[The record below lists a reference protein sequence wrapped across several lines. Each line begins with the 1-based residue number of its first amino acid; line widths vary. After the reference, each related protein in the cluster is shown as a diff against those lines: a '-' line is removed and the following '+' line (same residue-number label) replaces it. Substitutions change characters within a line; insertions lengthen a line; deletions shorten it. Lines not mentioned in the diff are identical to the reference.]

1 MGSHKRVRLYKETVI
16 PPHGRRIFTTALD
29 NDDCGY
35 WKLPYEMLFFF
46 KKKIGEEVWQKWES
60 YDEELEI
67 KPDECKEF
75 QKLLEKAV
83 ELHEKVIGNRWAKFD
98 KENEEHRKV
107 YDKIA
112 EMFHFDNDTKTEY
125 DGYNISHLH
134 DEYEF
139 FTDVVNEID
148 ELEKNGEQFYIT
160 LIFD

>member
-1 MGSHKRVRLYKETVI
+1 MGSHKRVRLYKEAVI
-16 PPHGRRIFTTALD
+16 LPHGRKIFTVALD

-46 KKKIGEEVWQKWES
+46 KKKKGEVWENWKS
-60 YDEELEI
+60 YEEELEL
-67 KPDECKEF
+67 KADECKEF

-83 ELHEKVIGNRWAKFD
+83 ELHEKVIGDRWSSFD
-98 KENEEHRKV
+98 EDNEEHRKV

-112 EMFHFDNDTKTEY
+112 EMFHFDNDVKIEY
-125 DGYNISHLH
+125 DGHNISHLH

-139 FTDVVNEID
+139 FTDVVNEIN